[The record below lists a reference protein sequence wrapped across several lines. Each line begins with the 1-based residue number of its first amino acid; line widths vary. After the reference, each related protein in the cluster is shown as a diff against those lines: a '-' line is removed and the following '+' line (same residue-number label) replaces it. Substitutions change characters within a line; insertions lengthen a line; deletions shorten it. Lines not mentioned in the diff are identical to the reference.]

1 VAIRRRP
8 VIKIDHSAAA
18 VVKAGKPLSALRA
31 RLSVMPFE
39 GAMVESRRQR
49 WLDDRKVG

>member
-1 VAIRRRP
+1 
-8 VIKIDHSAAA
+8 VIPISIKAYAPAAA

-31 RLSVMPFE
+31 RLGVMPFE